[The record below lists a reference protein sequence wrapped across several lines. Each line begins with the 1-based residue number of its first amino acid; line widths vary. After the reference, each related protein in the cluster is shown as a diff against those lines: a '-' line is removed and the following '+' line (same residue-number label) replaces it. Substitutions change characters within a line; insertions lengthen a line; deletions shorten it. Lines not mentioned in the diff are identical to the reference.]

1 MMRPT
6 PGEQRNGKA
15 LATCLGL
22 LLAALAAPALACTSS
37 GVGTVYLTA
46 DFKASDPPDRVV
58 IVSGRATWM
67 RECSITRAHPMD
79 VSLEPNGLT
88 PVSTIDYDGKT
99 YVTYQL
105 SATSPLF
112 FFPVNV
118 KTSDPG
124 VGGGYERIPA
134 SDRAA
139 TPVVSYATG
148 SEELLTYPHL
158 GVVARTGMQ
167 SVPQTLLGVEVV
179 QHTQFPHS
187 NRHTVFV
194 TVNVE
199 QPTCALS
206 SAGFS
211 LDDISA
217 DVLGAA
223 GSSSREQ
230 TFQVAMRC
238 DAAGIPVKLTLADA
252 NAPTATG
259 SLLKPTANATAQGVQ
274 VELLRNGVPV
284 VLGQQWNHG
293 ASSAGMQNID
303 LQARYTRVPG
313 SFSIGEVEGQAV
325 LTADYR

>member
-1 MMRPT
+1 MLLC
-6 PGEQRNGKA
+6 
-15 LATCLGL
+15 LASGG
-22 LLAALAAPALACTSS
+22 ALACS
-37 GVGTVYLTA
+37 GWYGNHAPTFDLN
-46 DFKASDPPDRVV
+46 ASDPP
-58 IVSGRATWM
+58 GT
-67 RECSITRAHPMD
+67 ITVLAGPLGWFTKCDDSRAHPVE
-79 VSLEPNGLT
+79 VSLEGTGLT
-88 PVSTIDYDGKT
+88 QVSTVVYGSKT

-112 FFPVNV
+112 FFPLDL
-118 KTSDPG
+118 KTSNQ
-124 VGGGYERIPA
+124 GGGGGMELIPA
-134 SDRAA
+134 NQGAA
-139 TPVVSYATG
+139 TKAILYTDGGELIPSRANIGVVSRA
-148 SEELLTYPHL
+148 
-158 GVVARTGMQ
+158 GMQ
-167 SVPQTLLGVEVV
+167 PVPRTQLGVEVA
-179 QHTQFPHS
+179 QHTALPEAI
-187 NRHTVFV
+187 RHTVSV
-194 TVNVE
+194 TVNIL

-238 DAAGIPVKLTLADA
+238 DAAGIPVKLTLTDA

-284 VLGQQWNHG
+284 VLGQQWSHG

-303 LQARYTRVPG
+303 LQARYTRVAG

>member
-1 MMRPT
+1 MRGCDT
-6 PGEQRNGKA
+6 P
-15 LATCLGL
+15 
-22 LLAALAAPALACTSS
+22 
-37 GVGTVYLTA
+37 
-46 DFKASDPPDRVV
+46 
-58 IVSGRATWM
+58 
-67 RECSITRAHPMD
+67 RAHPLD
-79 VSLEPNGLT
+79 ISLEASGLT
-88 PVSTIDYDGKT
+88 PVSTIDYGGKT

-112 FFPVNV
+112 FFPVHV

-124 VGGGYERIPA
+124 VGGGFERVPAQQGTATRVNSYEA
-134 SDRAA
+134 GGGDL
-139 TPVVSYATG
+139 Y
-148 SEELLTYPHL
+148 TYPHL
-158 GVVARTGMQ
+158 GVVARAGMQ

-179 QHTQFPHS
+179 QHTQFPQS
-187 NRHTVFV
+187 NRHTVYA
-194 TVNVE
+194 TVNIE
-199 QPTCALS
+199 QPTCTLG

-211 LDDISA
+211 LTGVSA

-230 TFQVAMRC
+230 TFQVKLQC
-238 DAAGIPVKLTLADA
+238 DAAGVPVKLTLTDA

-293 ASSAGMQNID
+293 ASGAGAQNID
-303 LQARYTRVPG
+303 LQARYTRVAG